1 MKGESSRGRSI
12 PTWFLESLDASQQAE
27 GTLRYVL
34 LELRHLLESEDLES
48 DLRGK
53 LEGFQL
59 ALEEA
64 AGRLTILQTG
74 AREALDRFLAE
85 SEGSK
90 LQRNNSI
97 RK

>member
-1 MKGESSRGRSI
+1 MKGESPRHRSI

-27 GTLRYVL
+27 GALRYLL
-34 LELRHLLESEDLES
+34 LELRHILQSEDIEPT
-48 DLRGK
+48 LRSK

-74 AREALDRFLAE
+74 AREALDRFLTE
-85 SEGSK
+85 SEGPELRRTNGS
-90 LQRNNSI
+90 
-97 RK
+97 